1 MEPVAV
7 VKCKSQHRHIDSTCC
22 CFCQKQAPTKD
33 LRMASTEGKIWTKV
47 VARERRLCDTK
58 FADVLERLEM
68 VLEPEFGAL
77 QLKWQKV
84 CDSSF
89 SSESK
94 LKGFQ
99 ELRVPL
105 MSGEHDS
112 DTQASTSSDPSPA
125 KQCSCLPAID
135 WKLCMFCQ
143 QKDKR

>member
-1 MEPVAV
+1 M
-7 VKCKSQHRHIDSTCC
+7 
-22 CFCQKQAPTKD
+22 
-33 LRMASTEGKIWTKV
+33 
-47 VARERRLCDTK
+47 CDTK

-105 MSGEHDS
+105 KGLSHLDVL
-112 DTQASTSSDPSPA
+112 ASVGNV
-125 KQCSCLPAID
+125 K
-135 WKLCMFCQ
+135 KFV
-143 QKDKR
+143 